1 MTENAT
7 DPLVLPTSLCR
18 AHPDEGDLPLSEY
31 GMDAKPCPRLAT
43 QVVGMRRIVLLF
55 AAMAVASLVSLV
67 ALLALA
73 VSSAQGVVT
82 LPTGFTKSQV
92 VSGLTGPTDME
103 FAPDGRLFVAE
114 EAGKVRIVK
123 SDGTLAT
130 FLDISSK
137 VDITGERGLLGVAFD
152 PNFATNHFVYL
163 HYTRKATATTPVH
176 NRVVRVTASGDK
188 AVAGSEVL
196 IFRLN
201 NQSAQNH
208 QGGAIGFAK
217 DGKLYIS
224 TGDNTTNDNAQKLSN
239 LFGKV
244 LRINKDGTI
253 PSSNPFYATT
263 TGNNRAIWALGLR
276 NPFKFAVK
284 PGTST
289 IFINDVGA
297 NTWEEI
303 NRGASS
309 ANYGWPVYEGPES
322 DANYTPPIFAYGHGS
337 TNTTGCAI
345 TGGAFYNPPTV
356 QFPSGY
362 VGDYFFA
369 DLCNGWIR
377 RYDPAADTASR
388 FATGLSGLV
397 DLEVSKVGELYYLS
411 RGSPG
416 SVAKIRYTGN

>member
-1 MTENAT
+1 MA
-7 DPLVLPTSLCR
+7 
-18 AHPDEGDLPLSEY
+18 
-31 GMDAKPCPRLAT
+31 
-43 QVVGMRRIVLLF
+43 VGMRKIVLVF
-55 AAMAVASLVSLV
+55 AAMTLASLASVG

-73 VSSAQGVVT
+73 TSSAQGAVG
-82 LPTGFTKSQV
+82 LRSGFTQSQV
-92 VSGLTGPTDME
+92 VSDLTSPTDME

-114 EAGKVRIVK
+114 QAGKVRIAK
-123 SDGTLAT
+123 SDGTLIP

-137 VDITGERGLLGVAFD
+137 VDITRERGLLGVAFD

-176 NRVVRVTASGDK
+176 NRVVRVTASGDS

-201 NQSAQNH
+201 NHSTEIH
-208 QGGAIGFAK
+208 LGGAIDFAK
-217 DGKLYIS
+217 DGKLYVS
-224 TGDNTTNDNAQKLSN
+224 TGDNHIQENAQNLTN

-253 PSSNPFYATT
+253 PSSNPFYATA

-289 IFINDVGA
+289 IFVNDVGA
-297 NTWEEI
+297 DAWEEI
-303 NRGASS
+303 NQGAAG

-322 DANYTPPIFAYGHGS
+322 DANYTPPILAYGHDGS
-337 TNTTGCAI
+337 SDTTGCSI
-345 TGGAFYNPPTV
+345 TGGAFYNPATV

-369 DLCNGWIR
+369 DFCNGWIR
-377 RYDPAADTASR
+377 RYDPSTHDVR
-388 FATGLSGLV
+388 WFATGLSSLV
-397 DLEVSKVGELYYLS
+397 DLEVSKEGELYYLS
-411 RGSPG
+411 RGSTA
-416 SVAKIRYTGN
+416 SVSKIAYTAN

>member
-1 MTENAT
+1 
-7 DPLVLPTSLCR
+7 
-18 AHPDEGDLPLSEY
+18 
-31 GMDAKPCPRLAT
+31 
-43 QVVGMRRIVLLF
+43 MRRDVLLF
-55 AAMAVASLVSLV
+55 PAMAL
-67 ALLALA
+67 ALLACVVALVVLA
-73 VSSAQGVVT
+73 IGPAQGAVN
-82 LPTGFTKSQV
+82 LPAGFTQSRV

-103 FAPDGRLFVAE
+103 FAPDGGRLFVAE
-114 EAGKVRIVK
+114 EAGKVRIAK
-123 SDGTLAT
+123 PDGTLAT

-137 VDITGERGLLGVAFD
+137 VDITGERGLLGIAFD

-163 HYTRKATATTPVH
+163 HYTKKATATTPVH
-176 NRVVRVTASGDK
+176 NRVVRVTANGDR

-201 NQSAQNH
+201 NQSAENYNH
-208 QGGAIGFAK
+208 LGGAIDFSR

-224 TGDNTTNDNAQKLSN
+224 TGDNTTPEKAQKLTN

-253 PSSNPFYATT
+253 PTGNPFYSAAS
-263 TGNNRAIWALGLR
+263 GNNRAIWALGLR

-297 NTWEEI
+297 DAWEEI
-303 NRGASS
+303 NRGASGT
-309 ANYGWPVYEGPES
+309 NYGWNLCEGNHDNPNTPGSVNCSAAPYTAPVHEYS
-322 DANYTPPIFAYGHGS
+322 HGS
-337 TNTTGCAI
+337 TATTGCSI
-345 TGGAFYNPPTV
+345 TGGGFYNPTTV

-369 DLCNGWIR
+369 DFCNGWIR
-377 RYDPAADTASR
+377 RYDPSTNTVTG
-388 FATGLSGLV
+388 FATGLSSVV
-397 DLEVSKVGELYYLS
+397 DLEVSKEGDLYYLS

-416 SVAKIRYTGN
+416 SVSKIGYTAGS